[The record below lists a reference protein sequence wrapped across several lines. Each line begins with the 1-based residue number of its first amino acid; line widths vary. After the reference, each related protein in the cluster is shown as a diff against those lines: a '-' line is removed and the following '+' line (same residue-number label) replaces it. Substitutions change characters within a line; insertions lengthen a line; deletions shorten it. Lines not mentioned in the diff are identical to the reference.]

1 MAASNARAR
10 AIPAFELELGGA
22 QAGLIGLVADWQAG
36 RKSGRAGEIER
47 AAREAQ
53 VLDSA
58 VGQARWQLQDI
69 RRRAGWIDPRRG
81 RDWFFEADVQRF
93 RRTASDLERLS
104 DELDRTVA
112 RLARETEADPSSP
125 ELAEAAGR
133 LVSAARGLRLESG
146 RLADDGRWARHE
158 LGRAGLSLEG
168 SEIERG
174 CSRVLMNAFNVEHA
188 AKRLAR
194 KVTP

>member
-1 MAASNARAR
+1 M
-10 AIPAFELELGGA
+10 E
-22 QAGLIGLVADWQAG
+22 LVADWQAG
-36 RKSGRAGEIER
+36 RKSGRAGELER
-47 AAREAQ
+47 TAREAQ

-69 RRRAGWIDPRRG
+69 RRRAAWIDPRRG
-81 RDWFFEADVQRF
+81 RDWFFEADVQAF
-93 RRTASDLERLS
+93 RRTAADLERRA

-125 ELAEAAGR
+125 ELAAAAAR
-133 LVSAARGLRLESG
+133 LVSASRGLRLEAG

-158 LGRAGLSLEG
+158 LTRAGLSLEG

-174 CSRVLMNAFNVEHA
+174 CSRVLMSAFNVEHA